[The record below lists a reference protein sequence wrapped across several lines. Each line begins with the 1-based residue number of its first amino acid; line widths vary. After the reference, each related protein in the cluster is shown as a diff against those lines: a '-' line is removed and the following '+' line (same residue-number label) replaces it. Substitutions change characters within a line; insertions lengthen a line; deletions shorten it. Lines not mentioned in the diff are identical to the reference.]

1 MTAWSRP
8 LTVSRHWSR
17 WLAQRQLEDL
27 RRTQKAAIDPS
38 SSAEADRA
46 KLTLR
51 AYRIGYGSPL
61 EVVRRGWFRYEVVSE
76 LPKLH

>member
-1 MTAWSRP
+1 V
-8 LTVSRHWSR
+8 TVSRHWSR

-27 RRTQKAAIDPS
+27 WRTQRVAQGDDREAA
-38 SSAEADRA
+38 RA
-46 KLTLR
+46 RMTLR

-61 EVVRRGWFRYEVVSE
+61 EVVRRGRFRYEVVSE